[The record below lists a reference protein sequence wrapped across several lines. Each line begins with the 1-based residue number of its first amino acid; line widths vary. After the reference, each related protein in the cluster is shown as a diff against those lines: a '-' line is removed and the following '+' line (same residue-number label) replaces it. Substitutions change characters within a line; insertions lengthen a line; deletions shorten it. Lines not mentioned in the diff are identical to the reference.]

1 MLKQRA
7 WVVIRSFLN
16 SVTQTSSQ
24 LARCERLFRPTK
36 PPLVAIAIVFSIG
49 FAGVLSAEHFTEP
62 DCPDE
67 NCFIS
72 LSNVLEA
79 ADTKEQFLPDGY
91 CANSFEYPLP
101 KFNYQQ
107 NLGMGYIVR
116 APPKLS

>member
-1 MLKQRA
+1 M
-7 WVVIRSFLN
+7 IRSSL
-16 SVTQTSSQ
+16 SSLPQTSSQ
-24 LARCERLFRPTK
+24 LARCERSFGVTK
-36 PPLVAIAIVFSIG
+36 PRLVAVVIVFSIG
-49 FAGVLSAEHFTEP
+49 FAGVLSAEHFTET

-91 CANSFEYPLP
+91 CASSFEYPVP

-107 NLGMGYIVR
+107 DLGIGYIVR